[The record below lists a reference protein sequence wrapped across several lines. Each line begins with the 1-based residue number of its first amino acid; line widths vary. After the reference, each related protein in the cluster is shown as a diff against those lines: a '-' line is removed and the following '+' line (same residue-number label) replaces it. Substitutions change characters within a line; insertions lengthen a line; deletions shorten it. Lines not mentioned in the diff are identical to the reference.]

1 MDKLPGEKAGEKTVQ
16 QVQESAKRKQKLDNL
31 KAMLEK
37 QKVEHLKKLE
47 TLKSKKPAESEM
59 RKKEEIRATNV
70 NGLSVPGENRS
81 LNASKS

>member
-16 QVQESAKRKQKLDNL
+16 QAQESAKRKQKLDNL

-47 TLKSKKPAESEM
+47 TLKSKKPAESEV

-70 NGLSVPGENRS
+70 NGLSVPDENRS